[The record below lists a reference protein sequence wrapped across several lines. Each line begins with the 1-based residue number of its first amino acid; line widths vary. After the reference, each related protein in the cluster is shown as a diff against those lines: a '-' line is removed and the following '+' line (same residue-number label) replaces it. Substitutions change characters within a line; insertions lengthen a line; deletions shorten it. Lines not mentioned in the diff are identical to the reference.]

1 MIQLDDKTKNGG
13 ITTED
18 ENYSKIEI
26 VHLQTRLQTKVTTLI
41 VDRKLSLE
49 IEVNPDETTGLA
61 TYSNSEATV

>member
-1 MIQLDDKTKNGG
+1 MEELLQRMRV
-13 ITTED
+13 D

>member
-1 MIQLDDKTKNGG
+1 MRV
-13 ITTED
+13 D

>member
-1 MIQLDDKTKNGG
+1 MIKRKMEELLQRMRV
-13 ITTED
+13 D

>member
-1 MIQLDDKTKNGG
+1 MEGLLQRMRV
-13 ITTED
+13 D

-26 VHLQTRLQTKVTTLI
+26 PHLQTPLQTKVTTLI
-41 VDRKLSLE
+41 VGRKLSLE